1 MARRWSLATNSSS
14 RLMSFEVALYMM
26 ILMLHILR
34 RNHTV
39 YLSQTSVLSSPVV
52 LLASRQL
59 PSWDTRWKLIIGSAL
74 RLQKSKAFICCCDV
88 YTGVV
93 LLISQ
98 VKLVLHQS
106 LDSSLLFGFC
116 RGCRLDGS
124 SLLRLPLQMAMM
136 TWTSTAIVA
145 AEIIQSW
152 CSDKNALRWV
162 DLLLML
168 VDDRLIIRIFHAFR
182 MF

>member
-1 MARRWSLATNSSS
+1 
-14 RLMSFEVALYMM
+14 
-26 ILMLHILR
+26 MLHILR
-34 RNHTV
+34 RSHTV

-52 LLASRQL
+52 LLAYRQL
-59 PSWDTRWKLIIGSAL
+59 PSWDTRWKLIIGIIAL
-74 RLQKSKAFICCCDV
+74 RLLKSKAFICCCDV

-106 LDSSLLFGFC
+106 LYPSLLFGFC
-116 RGCRLDGS
+116 TSCRLDSS

-145 AEIIQSW
+145 TEIIQSW

-168 VDDRLIIRIFHAFR
+168 IDDGLIVRIFHAFR